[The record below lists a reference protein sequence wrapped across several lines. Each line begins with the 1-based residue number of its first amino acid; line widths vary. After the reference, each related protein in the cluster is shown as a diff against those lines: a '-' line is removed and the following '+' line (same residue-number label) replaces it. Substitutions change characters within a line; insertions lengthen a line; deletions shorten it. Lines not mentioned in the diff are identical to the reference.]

1 MCFSLGQIDVV
12 EKFGIGYFFTL
23 GDGVFGD
30 KEYGIGPFNAFGG
43 ETGFTYI
50 LCQAE

>member
-1 MCFSLGQIDVV
+1 MCFSLGELDVA
-12 EKFGIGYFFTL
+12 EKLGIGNFFVFV
-23 GDGVFGD
+23 DGVFGD